1 MMAPMPRHVLT
12 ALTLLLTLAA
22 TAGAGQRVV
31 ILTLSDSIQPAS
43 LRYLERGLDVAD
55 SSGAAVTIIELNT
68 PGGLLTSLRQ
78 MTTAITGAKRPVVVY
93 VTPTGGQAASAGFFL
108 LMAADVAA
116 MAPGTNAGAAHP
128 VGGEGAELTKTMAEK
143 VTNDAAALVRSLA
156 TQRGRSSEWAEKAV
170 RDSASYT
177 EREALEKKLIDVV
190 ANDRAGLLK
199 WLDGRTVKRFDGR
212 EEKLDTAGPDV
223 VVVGPSNADKLLSVI
238 AHPNIAYLLLL
249 LGLVGIYFELSHP
262 GVILPG
268 VLGGV
273 SILLA
278 LFALSVLP
286 VNYVGVL
293 LILLGIG
300 FFVLEVKVASYG
312 LLTVAGLVSFIFGSL
327 MLIRSPFPALR
338 VGISVVLPTALAVA
352 FIVIFL
358 LARVLRSHR
367 SKPLT
372 GARGLVGEF
381 GEAAGA
387 LEPSGKVYVH
397 GEYWDAISSAPVPD
411 GDRVRVVKVVGLMLE
426 VEPAGGASLGP
437 GSEEV

>member
-1 MMAPMPRHVLT
+1 MLRRSVA
-12 ALTLLLTLAA
+12 ALPLLLALAP
-22 TAGAGQRVV
+22 GVWAGQRVV

-43 LRYLERGLDVAD
+43 LRYLERGLEVAD
-55 SSGAAVTIIELNT
+55 SSGASATIIELNT

-78 MTTAITGAKRPVVVY
+78 MTTAITAARRPVVVY
-93 VTPTGGQAASAGFFL
+93 VTPAGAQAASAGFFL

-128 VGGEGAELTKTMAEK
+128 VGGEGAELAKTIAEK

-156 TQRGRSSEWAEKAV
+156 TQRGRSAEWAEKAV
-170 RDSASYT
+170 RDSTSYT

-190 ANDRAGLLK
+190 SNDRGDLLK
-199 WLDGRTVKRFDGR
+199 WLDGRTVKRFDGKP
-212 EEKLDTAGPDV
+212 EKVETSAAEV
-223 VVVGPSNADKLLSVI
+223 VVVAPNTGDKLLSVI
-238 AHPNIAYLLLL
+238 AHPNIAYLLML

-262 GVILPG
+262 GAILPG

-273 SILLA
+273 ALLLA

-293 LILLGIG
+293 LILLGIS

-338 VGISVVLPTALAVA
+338 VGLAVVLPTALAVA
-352 FIVIFL
+352 FVVIFL
-358 LARVLRSHR
+358 LARVLRSYR
-367 SKPLT
+367 RQPLT
-372 GARGLVGEF
+372 GAKGLAGEF
-381 GEAAGA
+381 GEAAVA
-387 LEPSGKVYVH
+387 LEPSGKVFVH
-397 GEYWDAISSAPVPD
+397 GEYWEAISRAPIPK
-411 GDRVRVVKVVGLMLE
+411 GGRVRVVKVVGLLLE
-426 VEPAGGASLGP
+426 VEPAGGESLGP
-437 GSEEV
+437 GAEEA

>member
-1 MMAPMPRHVLT
+1 MAAMLRRSVA
-12 ALTLLLTLAA
+12 ALPLLLALAP
-22 TAGAGQRVV
+22 GVWAGQRVV

-43 LRYLERGLDVAD
+43 LRYLERGLEVAD
-55 SSGAAVTIIELNT
+55 SSGASTTIIELNT

-78 MTTAITGAKRPVVVY
+78 MTTAITAARRPVVVY
-93 VTPTGGQAASAGFFL
+93 VTPAGAQAASAGFFL

-128 VGGEGAELTKTMAEK
+128 VGGEGAELAKTIAEK

-156 TQRGRSSEWAEKAV
+156 TQRGRSAEWAEKAV

-190 ANDRAGLLK
+190 SNDRGDLLK

-212 EEKLDTAGPDV
+212 SEKVETTAAEV
-223 VVVGPSNADKLLSVI
+223 VVVAPNTGDKLLSVI
-238 AHPNIAYLLLL
+238 AHPNIAYLLML

-262 GVILPG
+262 GAILPG

-273 SILLA
+273 ALLLA

-293 LILLGIG
+293 LILLGIS
-300 FFVLEVKVASYG
+300 FFVLEVKVVSYG

-338 VGISVVLPTALAVA
+338 VGLAVVLPTALAVA
-352 FIVIFL
+352 FVVIFL
-358 LARVLRSHR
+358 LARVLRSYR
-367 SKPLT
+367 RQPLT
-372 GARGLVGEF
+372 GAKGLVGEF
-381 GEAAGA
+381 GEAAVA
-387 LEPSGKVYVH
+387 LEPSGKVFVH
-397 GEYWDAISSAPVPD
+397 GEYWEAISRAPIPK
-411 GDRVRVVKVVGLMLE
+411 GARVRVVKVVGLLLE
-426 VEPAGGASLGP
+426 VEPAGGESLGP
-437 GSEEV
+437 GAEEA

>member
-1 MMAPMPRHVLT
+1 MAAMLRRSVA
-12 ALTLLLTLAA
+12 ALPLLLALAP
-22 TAGAGQRVV
+22 GVWAGQRVV

-43 LRYLERGLDVAD
+43 LRYLERGLEVAD
-55 SSGAAVTIIELNT
+55 SSGASATIIELNT

-78 MTTAITGAKRPVVVY
+78 MTTAITAARRPVVVY
-93 VTPTGGQAASAGFFL
+93 VTPAGAQAASAGFFL

-128 VGGEGAELTKTMAEK
+128 VGGEGAELAKTIAEK

-156 TQRGRSSEWAEKAV
+156 TQRGRSAEWAEKAV
-170 RDSASYT
+170 RDSTSYT

-190 ANDRAGLLK
+190 SNDRGDLLK

-212 EEKLDTAGPDV
+212 SEKVETTAAEV
-223 VVVGPSNADKLLSVI
+223 VVVAPNTGDKLLSVI
-238 AHPNIAYLLLL
+238 AHPNIAYLLML

-262 GVILPG
+262 GAILPG

-273 SILLA
+273 ALLLA

-293 LILLGIG
+293 LILLGIS
-300 FFVLEVKVASYG
+300 FFVLEVKVVSYG

-338 VGISVVLPTALAVA
+338 VGLAVVLPTALAVA
-352 FIVIFL
+352 FVVIFL
-358 LARVLRSHR
+358 LARVLRSYR
-367 SKPLT
+367 RQPLT
-372 GARGLVGEF
+372 GAKGLAGEF
-381 GEAAGA
+381 GEAAVA
-387 LEPSGKVYVH
+387 LEPSGKVFVH
-397 GEYWDAISSAPVPD
+397 GEYWEAISRAPIPK
-411 GDRVRVVKVVGLMLE
+411 GARVRVVKVVGLLLE
-426 VEPAGGASLGP
+426 VEPAWGESLGP
-437 GSEEV
+437 GAEEA

>member
-1 MMAPMPRHVLT
+1 MAAMLRRSVA
-12 ALTLLLTLAA
+12 ALPLLLALAP
-22 TAGAGQRVV
+22 GVWAGQRVV

-43 LRYLERGLDVAD
+43 LRYLERGLEVAD
-55 SSGAAVTIIELNT
+55 SSGASATIIELNT

-78 MTTAITGAKRPVVVY
+78 MTTAITAARRPVVVY
-93 VTPTGGQAASAGFFL
+93 VTPAGAQAASAGFFL

-128 VGGEGAELTKTMAEK
+128 VGGEGAELAKTIAEK

-156 TQRGRSSEWAEKAV
+156 TQRGRSAEWAEKAV
-170 RDSASYT
+170 RDSTSYT

-190 ANDRAGLLK
+190 SNDRGDLLK

-212 EEKLDTAGPDV
+212 SEKVETTAAEV
-223 VVVGPSNADKLLSVI
+223 VVVAPNTGDKLLSVI
-238 AHPNIAYLLLL
+238 AHPNIAYLLML

-262 GVILPG
+262 GAILPG

-273 SILLA
+273 ALLLA

-293 LILLGIG
+293 LILLGIS

-338 VGISVVLPTALAVA
+338 VGLAVVLPTALAVA
-352 FIVIFL
+352 FVVIFL
-358 LARVLRSHR
+358 LARVLRSYR
-367 SKPLT
+367 RQPLT
-372 GARGLVGEF
+372 GAKGLAGEF
-381 GEAAGA
+381 GEAAVA
-387 LEPSGKVYVH
+387 LEPSGKVFVH
-397 GEYWDAISSAPVPD
+397 GEYWEAISRAPIPK
-411 GDRVRVVKVVGLMLE
+411 GARVRVVKVVGLLLE
-426 VEPAGGASLGP
+426 VEPAWGESLGP
-437 GSEEV
+437 GAEEA

>member
-1 MMAPMPRHVLT
+1 MAAMLRRSVA
-12 ALTLLLTLAA
+12 ALPLLLALAP
-22 TAGAGQRVV
+22 GVWAGQRVV

-43 LRYLERGLDVAD
+43 LRYLERGLEVAD
-55 SSGAAVTIIELNT
+55 SSGASATIIELNT

-78 MTTAITGAKRPVVVY
+78 MTTAITAARRPVVVY
-93 VTPTGGQAASAGFFL
+93 VTPAGAQAASAGFFL

-128 VGGEGAELTKTMAEK
+128 VGGEGAELAKTIAEK

-156 TQRGRSSEWAEKAV
+156 TQRGRSAEWAEKAV
-170 RDSASYT
+170 RDSTSYT

-190 ANDRAGLLK
+190 SNDRGDLLK
-199 WLDGRTVKRFDGR
+199 WLDGRTVKRFDGTS
-212 EEKLDTAGPDV
+212 EKVETSAAEV
-223 VVVGPSNADKLLSVI
+223 VVVAPNTGDKLLSVI
-238 AHPNIAYLLLL
+238 AHPNIAYLLML

-262 GVILPG
+262 GAILPG

-273 SILLA
+273 ALLLA

-293 LILLGIG
+293 LILLGIS

-338 VGISVVLPTALAVA
+338 VGLAVVLPTALAVA
-352 FIVIFL
+352 FVVIFL
-358 LARVLRSHR
+358 LARVLRSYR
-367 SKPLT
+367 RQPLT
-372 GARGLVGEF
+372 GAKGLVGEF
-381 GEAAGA
+381 GEAAVA
-387 LEPSGKVYVH
+387 LEPSGKVFVH
-397 GEYWDAISSAPVPD
+397 GEYWEAISRAPIPK
-411 GDRVRVVKVVGLMLE
+411 GARVRVVKVVGLLLE
-426 VEPAGGASLGP
+426 VEPAGGESLGP
-437 GSEEV
+437 GAEEA

>member
-1 MMAPMPRHVLT
+1 MLRRSVA
-12 ALTLLLTLAA
+12 ALPLLLALAP
-22 TAGAGQRVV
+22 GVWAGQRVV

-43 LRYLERGLDVAD
+43 LRYLERGLEVAD
-55 SSGAAVTIIELNT
+55 SSGASATIIELNT

-78 MTTAITGAKRPVVVY
+78 MTTAITAARRPVVVY
-93 VTPTGGQAASAGFFL
+93 VTPAGAQAASAGFFL

-128 VGGEGAELTKTMAEK
+128 VGGEGAELAKTIAEK

-156 TQRGRSSEWAEKAV
+156 TQRGRSAEWAEKAV

-190 ANDRAGLLK
+190 SNDRGDLLK
-199 WLDGRTVKRFDGR
+199 WLDGRTVKRFDGKP
-212 EEKLDTAGPDV
+212 EKVETSAAEV
-223 VVVGPSNADKLLSVI
+223 VVVAPNTGDKLLSVI
-238 AHPNIAYLLLL
+238 AHPNIAYLLML

-262 GVILPG
+262 GAILPG

-273 SILLA
+273 ALLLA

-293 LILLGIG
+293 LILLGIS

-338 VGISVVLPTALAVA
+338 VGLAVVLPTALAVA
-352 FIVIFL
+352 FVVIFL
-358 LARVLRSHR
+358 LARVLRSYR
-367 SKPLT
+367 RQPLT
-372 GARGLVGEF
+372 GAKGLVGEF
-381 GEAAGA
+381 GEAAVA
-387 LEPSGKVYVH
+387 LEPSGKVFVH
-397 GEYWDAISSAPVPD
+397 GEYWEAISRAPIPK
-411 GDRVRVVKVVGLMLE
+411 GARVRVVKVVGLLLE
-426 VEPAGGASLGP
+426 VEPAGGESLGP
-437 GSEEV
+437 GAEEA

>member
-1 MMAPMPRHVLT
+1 MAAMLRRSVA
-12 ALTLLLTLAA
+12 ALPLLLALAP
-22 TAGAGQRVV
+22 GVWAGQRVV

-43 LRYLERGLDVAD
+43 LRYLERGLEVAD
-55 SSGAAVTIIELNT
+55 SSGASATIIELNT

-78 MTTAITGAKRPVVVY
+78 MTTAITAARRPVVVY
-93 VTPTGGQAASAGFFL
+93 VTPAGAQAASAGFFL

-128 VGGEGAELTKTMAEK
+128 VGGEGAELAKTIAEK

-156 TQRGRSSEWAEKAV
+156 TQRGRSAEWAEKAV

-190 ANDRAGLLK
+190 SNDRGDLLK

-212 EEKLDTAGPDV
+212 SEKVETSAAEV
-223 VVVGPSNADKLLSVI
+223 VVVAPNTGDKLLSVI

-262 GVILPG
+262 GAILPG

-273 SILLA
+273 ALLMA

-300 FFVLEVKVASYG
+300 FFVLEVKVVSYG

-338 VGISVVLPTALAVA
+338 VGLAVVLPTALAVA
-352 FIVIFL
+352 FVVIFL
-358 LARVLRSHR
+358 LARVLRSFR
-367 SKPLT
+367 RQPLT
-372 GARGLVGEF
+372 GAKGLVGEF
-381 GEAAGA
+381 GEAAVA
-387 LEPSGKVYVH
+387 LEPSGKVFVH
-397 GEYWDAISSAPVPD
+397 GEYWEAISRAPIPK
-411 GDRVRVVKVVGLMLE
+411 GGRVRVVKVVDLLLE
-426 VEPAGGASLGP
+426 VEPAGGGSLGP
-437 GSEEV
+437 GAEEA

>member
-1 MMAPMPRHVLT
+1 MASMLRRSVA
-12 ALTLLLTLAA
+12 ALPLLLALAP
-22 TAGAGQRVV
+22 GVWAGQRVV

-43 LRYLERGLDVAD
+43 LRYLERGLEVAD
-55 SSGAAVTIIELNT
+55 SSGASVTIIELNT

-78 MTTAITGAKRPVVVY
+78 MTTAITAAHRPVVVY
-93 VTPTGGQAASAGFFL
+93 VTPAGAQAASAGFFL

-128 VGGEGAELTKTMAEK
+128 VGGEGSELTKTMAEK
-143 VTNDAAALVRSLA
+143 VTNDAAALIRSLA

-170 RDSASYT
+170 RDSLSYT
-177 EREALEKKLIDVV
+177 EREAMEKKLIDVV
-190 ANDRAGLLK
+190 SNDRGELLK
-199 WLDGRTVKRFDGR
+199 WLDGRTIKRFDGR
-212 EEKLDTAGPDV
+212 SEKLETSAPEV
-223 VVVGPSNADKLLSVI
+223 VVIGPNAGDKLLSVI

-273 SILLA
+273 AILLA

-300 FFVLEVKVASYG
+300 FFVMEVKVASYG

-327 MLIRSPFPALR
+327 MLVRSPFPALR
-338 VGISVVLPTALAVA
+338 VGLAVVLPTAVAVA
-352 FIVIFL
+352 LVVMFL
-358 LARVLRSHR
+358 LGRVLRSHR
-367 SKPLT
+367 KPPIT
-372 GARGLVGEF
+372 GAEGLVGEV
-381 GEAAGA
+381 GEVSVA
-387 LEPSGKVYVH
+387 LEPAGKVFVH
-397 GEYWDAISSAPVPD
+397 GEYWEAYARTPTPAGAKVC
-411 GDRVRVVKVVGLMLE
+411 VVKVDGKRLE
-426 VEPAGGASLGP
+426 VEPVGNVGSRP
-437 GSEEV
+437 GE

>member
-1 MMAPMPRHVLT
+1 MAAMLRRSVA
-12 ALTLLLTLAA
+12 ALPLLLALAP
-22 TAGAGQRVV
+22 GVWAGQRVV

-43 LRYLERGLDVAD
+43 LRYLERGLEVAD
-55 SSGAAVTIIELNT
+55 SSGASATIIELNT

-78 MTTAITGAKRPVVVY
+78 MTTAITAARRPVVVY
-93 VTPTGGQAASAGFFL
+93 VTPAGAQAASAGFFL

-128 VGGEGAELTKTMAEK
+128 VGGEGAELAKTIAEK

-156 TQRGRSSEWAEKAV
+156 TQRGRSAEWAEKAV

-190 ANDRAGLLK
+190 SNDRGDLLK

-212 EEKLDTAGPDV
+212 SEKVETTAAEV
-223 VVVGPSNADKLLSVI
+223 VVVAPNTGDKLLSVI
-238 AHPNIAYLLLL
+238 AHPNIAYLLML

-262 GVILPG
+262 GAILPG

-273 SILLA
+273 ALLLA

-293 LILLGIG
+293 LILLGIS
-300 FFVLEVKVASYG
+300 FFVLEVKVVSYG

-338 VGISVVLPTALAVA
+338 VGLAVVLPTALAVA
-352 FIVIFL
+352 FVVIFL
-358 LARVLRSHR
+358 LARVLRSYR
-367 SKPLT
+367 RQPLT
-372 GARGLVGEF
+372 GAKGLAGEF
-381 GEAAGA
+381 GEAAVA
-387 LEPSGKVYVH
+387 LEPSGKVFVH
-397 GEYWDAISSAPVPD
+397 GEYWEAISRAPIPK
-411 GDRVRVVKVVGLMLE
+411 GARVRVVKVVGLLLE
-426 VEPAGGASLGP
+426 VEPAGGESLGP
-437 GSEEV
+437 GAEEA

>member
-1 MMAPMPRHVLT
+1 MLRRSVA
-12 ALTLLLTLAA
+12 ALPLLLALAP
-22 TAGAGQRVV
+22 GVWAGQRVV

-43 LRYLERGLDVAD
+43 LRYLERGLEVAD
-55 SSGAAVTIIELNT
+55 SSGASATIIELNT

-78 MTTAITGAKRPVVVY
+78 MTTAITAARRPVVVY
-93 VTPTGGQAASAGFFL
+93 VTPAGAQAASAGFFL

-128 VGGEGAELTKTMAEK
+128 VGGEGAELAKTIAEK

-156 TQRGRSSEWAEKAV
+156 TQRGRSAEWAEKAV

-190 ANDRAGLLK
+190 SNDRGDLLK
-199 WLDGRTVKRFDGR
+199 WLDGRTVKRFDGKP
-212 EEKLDTAGPDV
+212 EKVETSAAEV
-223 VVVGPSNADKLLSVI
+223 VVVAPNTGDKLLSVI
-238 AHPNIAYLLLL
+238 AHPNIAYLLML

-262 GVILPG
+262 GAILPG

-273 SILLA
+273 ALLLA

-293 LILLGIG
+293 LILLGIS

-338 VGISVVLPTALAVA
+338 VGLAVVLPTALAVA
-352 FIVIFL
+352 FVVIFL
-358 LARVLRSHR
+358 LARVLRSYR
-367 SKPLT
+367 RQPLT
-372 GARGLVGEF
+372 GAKGLAGEF
-381 GEAAGA
+381 GEAAVA
-387 LEPSGKVYVH
+387 LEPSGKVFVH
-397 GEYWDAISSAPVPD
+397 GEYWEAISRAPIPK
-411 GDRVRVVKVVGLMLE
+411 GARVRVVKVVGLLLE
-426 VEPAGGASLGP
+426 VEPAGGESLGP
-437 GSEEV
+437 GAEEA

>member
-1 MMAPMPRHVLT
+1 MAAMLRRSVA
-12 ALTLLLTLAA
+12 ALPLLLALAP
-22 TAGAGQRVV
+22 GVWAGQRVV

-43 LRYLERGLDVAD
+43 LRYLERGLEVAD
-55 SSGAAVTIIELNT
+55 SSGASATIIELNT

-78 MTTAITGAKRPVVVY
+78 MTTAITAARRPVVVY
-93 VTPTGGQAASAGFFL
+93 VTPAGAQAASAGFFL

-128 VGGEGAELTKTMAEK
+128 VGGEGAELAKTIAEK

-156 TQRGRSSEWAEKAV
+156 TQRGRSAEWAEKAV
-170 RDSASYT
+170 RDSTSYT

-190 ANDRAGLLK
+190 SNDRGDLLK
-199 WLDGRTVKRFDGR
+199 WLDGRTVKRFDGTS
-212 EEKLDTAGPDV
+212 EKVETSAAEV
-223 VVVGPSNADKLLSVI
+223 VVVAPNTGDKLLSVI
-238 AHPNIAYLLLL
+238 AHPNIAYLLML

-262 GVILPG
+262 GAILPG

-273 SILLA
+273 ALLLA

-293 LILLGIG
+293 LILLGIS

-338 VGISVVLPTALAVA
+338 VGLAVVLPTALAVA
-352 FIVIFL
+352 FVVIFL
-358 LARVLRSHR
+358 LARVLRSYR
-367 SKPLT
+367 RQPLT
-372 GARGLVGEF
+372 GAKGLVGEF
-381 GEAAGA
+381 GEVAVA
-387 LEPSGKVYVH
+387 LEPSGKVFVH
-397 GEYWDAISSAPVPD
+397 GEYWEAISRAPIPK
-411 GDRVRVVKVVGLMLE
+411 GARVRVVKVVGLLLE
-426 VEPAGGASLGP
+426 VEPAGGESLGP
-437 GSEEV
+437 GAEEA

>member
-1 MMAPMPRHVLT
+1 MLLRGVA
-12 ALTLLLTLAA
+12 ALSLLLGLAP
-22 TAGAGQRVV
+22 GVSAGQRVV

-43 LRYLERGLDVAD
+43 LRYLERGLGVAD
-55 SSGAAVTIIELNT
+55 SSGAAATIIELNT

-78 MTTAITGAKRPVVVY
+78 MTTAITGARRPVVVY
-93 VTPTGGQAASAGFFL
+93 VTPAGAQAASAGFFL
-108 LMAADVAA
+108 LIAADVAA

-156 TQRGRSSEWAEKAV
+156 AQRGRSAEWAEKAV
-170 RDSASYT
+170 QESASYT
-177 EREALEKKLIDVV
+177 EREALDKKLIDVV
-190 ANDRAGLLK
+190 ANDRGELLK
-199 WLDGRTVKRFDGR
+199 WLDGRTIKRFDGR
-212 EEKLDTAGPDV
+212 PEKLDTSAPEV
-223 VVVGPSNADKLLSVI
+223 VVVGPNAGDKLLSVI

-273 SILLA
+273 AILLA

-327 MLIRSPFPALR
+327 MLVRSPFPALR
-338 VGISVVLPTALAVA
+338 VGLAVVLPTAVAVA
-352 FIVIFL
+352 LVVMFL
-358 LARVLRSHR
+358 LRRVLRSHR
-367 SKPLT
+367 KPPIT
-372 GARGLVGEF
+372 GAEGLVGEV
-381 GEAAGA
+381 GDVSVAVA
-387 LEPSGKVYVH
+387 LVGKVFVH
-397 GEYWDAISSAPVPD
+397 GEYWEAYAHTTIPA
-411 GDRVRVVKVVGLMLE
+411 GAQVRVVKVDGKRLE
-426 VEPAGGASLGP
+426 VEPVGDLNPRP
-437 GSEEV
+437 GE

>member
-1 MMAPMPRHVLT
+1 MLRRSVA
-12 ALTLLLTLAA
+12 ALPLLLALAP
-22 TAGAGQRVV
+22 GVWAGQRVV

-43 LRYLERGLDVAD
+43 LRYLDRGLEVAD
-55 SSGAAVTIIELNT
+55 SSGASATIIELNT

-78 MTTAITGAKRPVVVY
+78 MTTAITAARRPVVVY
-93 VTPTGGQAASAGFFL
+93 VTPAGAQAASAGFFL

-128 VGGEGAELTKTMAEK
+128 VGGEGAELAKTIAEK

-156 TQRGRSSEWAEKAV
+156 TQRGRSAEWAEKAV
-170 RDSASYT
+170 RDSTSYT

-190 ANDRAGLLK
+190 SNDRGDLLK

-212 EEKLDTAGPDV
+212 PEKVETTAAEV
-223 VVVGPSNADKLLSVI
+223 VVVAPNTGDKLLSVI
-238 AHPNIAYLLLL
+238 AHPNIAYLLML

-262 GVILPG
+262 GAILPG

-273 SILLA
+273 ALLLA

-293 LILLGIG
+293 LILLGIS
-300 FFVLEVKVASYG
+300 FFVLEVKVVSYG

-338 VGISVVLPTALAVA
+338 VGLAVVLPTALAVA
-352 FIVIFL
+352 FVVIFL
-358 LARVLRSHR
+358 LARVLRSYR
-367 SKPLT
+367 RQPLT
-372 GARGLVGEF
+372 GAKGLAGEF
-381 GEAAGA
+381 GEAAVA
-387 LEPSGKVYVH
+387 LEPSGKVFVH
-397 GEYWDAISSAPVPD
+397 GEYWEAISRAPIPK
-411 GDRVRVVKVVGLMLE
+411 GARVRVVKVVGLLLE
-426 VEPAGGASLGP
+426 VEPAWGESLGP
-437 GSEEV
+437 GAEEA

>member
-1 MMAPMPRHVLT
+1 M
-12 ALTLLLTLAA
+12 
-22 TAGAGQRVV
+22 V

-43 LRYLERGLDVAD
+43 LRYLERGLGVAD
-55 SSGAAVTIIELNT
+55 SSGAAATIIELNT

-78 MTTAITGAKRPVVVY
+78 MTTAITGARRPVVVY
-93 VTPTGGQAASAGFFL
+93 VTPAGAQAASAGFFL
-108 LMAADVAA
+108 LIGADVAA

-143 VTNDAAALVRSLA
+143 VTNDAAALIRSLA
-156 TQRGRSSEWAEKAV
+156 AQRGRSAEWAEKAV
-170 RDSASYT
+170 QESASYT
-177 EREALEKKLIDVV
+177 EREALDKKLIDVV
-190 ANDRAGLLK
+190 ANDRGELLK
-199 WLDGRTVKRFDGR
+199 WLDGRTIKRFDGR
-212 EEKLDTAGPDV
+212 SEKLDTSAPEV
-223 VVVGPSNADKLLSVI
+223 VVVGPNAGDRLLSVI

-273 SILLA
+273 AILLA

-327 MLIRSPFPALR
+327 MLVRSPFPALR
-338 VGISVVLPTALAVA
+338 VGLAVVLPTAVAVA
-352 FIVIFL
+352 LVVMFL
-358 LARVLRSHR
+358 LRRVLRSHR
-367 SKPLT
+367 QPPIT
-372 GARGLVGEF
+372 GAEGLVGEV
-381 GEAAGA
+381 GDVSVAV
-387 LEPSGKVYVH
+387 EPVGKVFVH
-397 GEYWDAISSAPVPD
+397 GEYWEAYAHTTIPSGAQ
-411 GDRVRVVKVVGLMLE
+411 VRVVKVDGKRLE
-426 VEPAGGASLGP
+426 VEPVGDLSPRP
-437 GSEEV
+437 GE

>member
-1 MMAPMPRHVLT
+1 MAAMLRRSVA
-12 ALTLLLTLAA
+12 ALPLLLALAP
-22 TAGAGQRVV
+22 GVWAGQRVV

-43 LRYLERGLDVAD
+43 LRYLERGLEVAD
-55 SSGAAVTIIELNT
+55 SSGASATIIELNT

-78 MTTAITGAKRPVVVY
+78 MTTAITAARRPVVVY
-93 VTPTGGQAASAGFFL
+93 VTPAGAQAASAGFFL

-128 VGGEGAELTKTMAEK
+128 VGGEGAELAKTIAEK

-156 TQRGRSSEWAEKAV
+156 TQRGRSAEWAEKAV

-190 ANDRAGLLK
+190 SNDRGDLLK

-212 EEKLDTAGPDV
+212 SEKVETTAAEV
-223 VVVGPSNADKLLSVI
+223 VVVAPNTGDKLLSVI
-238 AHPNIAYLLLL
+238 AHPNIAYLLML

-262 GVILPG
+262 GAILPG

-273 SILLA
+273 ALLLA

-293 LILLGIG
+293 LILLGIS

-338 VGISVVLPTALAVA
+338 VGLAVVLPTALAVA
-352 FIVIFL
+352 FVVIFL
-358 LARVLRSHR
+358 LARVLRSYR
-367 SKPLT
+367 RQPLT
-372 GARGLVGEF
+372 GAKGLVGEF
-381 GEAAGA
+381 GEAAVA
-387 LEPSGKVYVH
+387 LEPSGKVFVH
-397 GEYWDAISSAPVPD
+397 GEYWEAISRAPIPKGV
-411 GDRVRVVKVVGLMLE
+411 RVRVVKVVGLLLE
-426 VEPAGGASLGP
+426 VEPAGGESLGP
-437 GSEEV
+437 GAEEA

>member
-1 MMAPMPRHVLT
+1 MAAMLRRSVA
-12 ALTLLLTLAA
+12 ALPLLLALAP
-22 TAGAGQRVV
+22 GVWAGQRVV

-43 LRYLERGLDVAD
+43 LRYLERGLEVAD
-55 SSGAAVTIIELNT
+55 SSGASATIIELNT

-78 MTTAITGAKRPVVVY
+78 MTTAITAARRPVVVY
-93 VTPTGGQAASAGFFL
+93 VTPAGAQAASAGFFL

-128 VGGEGAELTKTMAEK
+128 VGGEGAELAKTIAEK

-156 TQRGRSSEWAEKAV
+156 TQRGRSAEWAEKAV
-170 RDSASYT
+170 RDSTSYT

-190 ANDRAGLLK
+190 SNDRGDLLK

-212 EEKLDTAGPDV
+212 SEKVETTAAEV
-223 VVVGPSNADKLLSVI
+223 VVVAPNTGDKLLSVI
-238 AHPNIAYLLLL
+238 AHPNIAYLLML

-262 GVILPG
+262 GAILPG

-273 SILLA
+273 ALLLA

-293 LILLGIG
+293 LILLGIS
-300 FFVLEVKVASYG
+300 FFVLEVKVVSYG

-338 VGISVVLPTALAVA
+338 VGLAVVLPTALAVA
-352 FIVIFL
+352 FVVIFL
-358 LARVLRSHR
+358 LARVLRSYR
-367 SKPLT
+367 RQPLT
-372 GARGLVGEF
+372 GAKGLVGEF
-381 GEAAGA
+381 GEAAVA
-387 LEPSGKVYVH
+387 LEPSGKVFVH
-397 GEYWDAISSAPVPD
+397 GEYWEAISRAPIPK
-411 GDRVRVVKVVGLMLE
+411 GARVRVVKVVGLLLE
-426 VEPAGGASLGP
+426 VEPAWGESLGP
-437 GSEEV
+437 GAEEA

>member
-1 MMAPMPRHVLT
+1 MAFMLQRTVA
-12 ALTLLLTLAA
+12 ALALLLALAPEVR
-22 TAGAGQRVV
+22 AGQRVV

-43 LRYLERGLDVAD
+43 LRYLKRGLEVAD
-55 SSGAAVTIIELNT
+55 SSGAAVTIVELDT

-78 MTTAITGAKRPVVVY
+78 MTTEITGARRPVVVY
-93 VTPTGGQAASAGFFL
+93 VTPAGAQAASAGFFL

-128 VGGEGAELTKTMAEK
+128 VGAEGAELAKTIAEK
-143 VTNDAAALVRSLA
+143 ITNDAAALIRSLA
-156 TQRGRSSEWAEKAV
+156 PEWAEKAV
-170 RDSASYT
+170 RESASYT

-190 ANDRAGLLK
+190 ANDRGGLLK
-199 WLDGRTVKRFDGR
+199 WLDGRTIKRFDGR
-212 EEKLDTAGPDV
+212 PEKLDTSAPEV
-223 VVVGPSNADKLLSVI
+223 VVVGPNAGDKLLSVI
-238 AHPNIAYLLLL
+238 AHPNVAYLLLL

-273 SILLA
+273 AILLA

-300 FFVLEVKVASYG
+300 FFILEVKVASYG

-327 MLIRSPFPALR
+327 MLVRSPFPALR
-338 VGISVVLPTALAVA
+338 VGLAIVLPTAVAVA
-352 FIVIFL
+352 FVVMFL

-367 SKPLT
+367 RPPVT
-372 GARGLVGEF
+372 GAEGLVGEV
-381 GEAAGA
+381 GDVSLA
-387 LEPSGKVYVH
+387 LDPVGKVFVH
-397 GEYWDAISSAPVPD
+397 GEYWNAYARTPIPA
-411 GDRVRVVKVVGLMLE
+411 GARVRVVRIDGKNLE
-426 VEPAGGASLGP
+426 VEPAGDSSPRP
-437 GSEEV
+437 GE

>member
-1 MMAPMPRHVLT
+1 MAAMLRRSVA
-12 ALTLLLTLAA
+12 ALPLLLALAP
-22 TAGAGQRVV
+22 GVWAGQRVV

-43 LRYLERGLDVAD
+43 LRYLERGLEVAD
-55 SSGAAVTIIELNT
+55 SSGASATIIELNT

-78 MTTAITGAKRPVVVY
+78 MTTAITAARRPVVVY
-93 VTPTGGQAASAGFFL
+93 VTPAGAQAASAGFFL

-128 VGGEGAELTKTMAEK
+128 VGGEGAELAKTIAEK

-156 TQRGRSSEWAEKAV
+156 TQRGRSAEWAEKAV

-190 ANDRAGLLK
+190 SNDRGDLLK
-199 WLDGRTVKRFDGR
+199 WLDGRTVKRFDGKP
-212 EEKLDTAGPDV
+212 EKVETSAAEV
-223 VVVGPSNADKLLSVI
+223 VVVAPNTGDKLLSVI
-238 AHPNIAYLLLL
+238 AHPNIAYLLML

-262 GVILPG
+262 GAILPG

-273 SILLA
+273 ALLLA

-293 LILLGIG
+293 LILLGIS

-338 VGISVVLPTALAVA
+338 VGLAVVLPTALAVA
-352 FIVIFL
+352 FVVIFL
-358 LARVLRSHR
+358 LARVLRSYR
-367 SKPLT
+367 RQPLT
-372 GARGLVGEF
+372 GAKGLAGEF
-381 GEAAGA
+381 GEAAVA
-387 LEPSGKVYVH
+387 LEPSGKVFVH
-397 GEYWDAISSAPVPD
+397 GEYWEAISRAPIPK
-411 GDRVRVVKVVGLMLE
+411 GARVRVVKVVGLLLE
-426 VEPAGGASLGP
+426 VEPAWGESLGP
-437 GSEEV
+437 GAEEA

>member
-1 MMAPMPRHVLT
+1 MLRRSVA
-12 ALTLLLTLAA
+12 ALPLLLALAP
-22 TAGAGQRVV
+22 GVWAGQRVV

-43 LRYLERGLDVAD
+43 LRYLERGLEVAD
-55 SSGAAVTIIELNT
+55 SSGASATIIELNT

-78 MTTAITGAKRPVVVY
+78 MTTAITAARRPVVVY
-93 VTPTGGQAASAGFFL
+93 VTPAGAQAASAGFFL

-128 VGGEGAELTKTMAEK
+128 VGGEGAELAKTIAEK

-156 TQRGRSSEWAEKAV
+156 TQRGRSAEWAEKAV

-190 ANDRAGLLK
+190 SNDRGDLLK
-199 WLDGRTVKRFDGR
+199 WLDGRTVKRFDGKP
-212 EEKLDTAGPDV
+212 EKVETSAAEV
-223 VVVGPSNADKLLSVI
+223 VVVAPNTGDKLLSVI
-238 AHPNIAYLLLL
+238 AHPNIAYLLML

-262 GVILPG
+262 GAILPG

-273 SILLA
+273 ALLLA

-293 LILLGIG
+293 LILLGIS

-338 VGISVVLPTALAVA
+338 VGLAVVLPTALAVA
-352 FIVIFL
+352 FVVIFL
-358 LARVLRSHR
+358 LARVLRSYR
-367 SKPLT
+367 RQPLT
-372 GARGLVGEF
+372 GAKGLVGEF
-381 GEAAGA
+381 GEAAVA
-387 LEPSGKVYVH
+387 LEPSGKVFVH
-397 GEYWDAISSAPVPD
+397 GEYWEAISRAPIPK
-411 GDRVRVVKVVGLMLE
+411 GGRVRVVKVVGLLLE
-426 VEPAGGASLGP
+426 VEPAGGESLGP
-437 GSEEV
+437 GAEEA